1 MICPYLHMCHLYDL
15 SIFSNEN
22 EINGH
27 PSITELMREDVY
39 NFHKTILEGK
49 YNLGGKREF

>member
-1 MICPYLHMCHLYDL
+1 MCHLYDL